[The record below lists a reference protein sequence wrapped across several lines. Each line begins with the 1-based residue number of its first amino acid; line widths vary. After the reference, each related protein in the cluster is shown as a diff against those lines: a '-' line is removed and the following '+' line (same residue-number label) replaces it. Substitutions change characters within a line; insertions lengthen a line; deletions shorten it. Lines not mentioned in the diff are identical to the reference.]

1 MACMED
7 GLSRFIQD
15 LVRFF
20 SGLQTNL
27 GEHLKKRNNEL
38 TSLSNEISS
47 LIDSQRVLIQEL
59 EMMSSN
65 KVQNDQQWIDQYL
78 TSVHS
83 TSDGNISNLHRLLA
97 DIPCSDA

>member
-1 MACMED
+1 MACMKD

-47 LIDSQRVLIQEL
+47 LIGSQNSSDSGTGDYVIQL
-59 EMMSSN
+59 GT
-65 KVQNDQQWIDQYL
+65 K
-78 TSVHS
+78 
-83 TSDGNISNLHRLLA
+83 
-97 DIPCSDA
+97 

>member
-20 SGLQTNL
+20 SGLRTNL
-27 GEHLKKRNNEL
+27 GEHLKKGNNEL

-47 LIDSQRVLIQEL
+47 LIDGQTVLIQEL

-65 KVQNDQQWIDQYL
+65 
-78 TSVHS
+78 
-83 TSDGNISNLHRLLA
+83 
-97 DIPCSDA
+97 

>member
-1 MACMED
+1 MACMRD

-20 SGLQTNL
+20 FGLQTNL

-38 TSLSNEISS
+38 ISLSNEISS
-47 LIDSQRVLIQEL
+47 LTDSQTVLIQEL

-65 KVQNDQQWIDQYL
+65 
-78 TSVHS
+78 
-83 TSDGNISNLHRLLA
+83 
-97 DIPCSDA
+97 